1 MGLDEFSMSA
11 ISVPR
16 IKKLIRNVNYEDTK
30 ALAMKALQQ
39 PTAVEI
45 EQLVEDFL
53 AEKALN

>member
-1 MGLDEFSMSA
+1 
-11 ISVPR
+11 
-16 IKKLIRNVNYEDTK
+16 
-30 ALAMKALQQ
+30 LQQ